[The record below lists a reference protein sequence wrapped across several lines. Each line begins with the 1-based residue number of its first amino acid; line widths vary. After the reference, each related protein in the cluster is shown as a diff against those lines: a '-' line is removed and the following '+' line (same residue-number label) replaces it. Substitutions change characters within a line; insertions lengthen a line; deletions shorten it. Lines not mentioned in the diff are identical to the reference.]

1 MGGRRF
7 VVPVVVALG
16 LVLPFVLLEAVNR
29 GVDRNF
35 PVVLFALMWMLA
47 AAFVAILMRP
57 SRPLLR
63 VVLLIP
69 IAAFWVGLVVDQM
82 PCFLGV
88 PNCD

>member
-1 MGGRRF
+1 M
-7 VVPVVVALG
+7 VVPAVAAFA

-35 PVVLFALMWMLA
+35 PVVLFALMWLLA
-47 AAFVAILMRP
+47 SAFVAILMRP
-57 SRPLLR
+57 SRWWLR
-63 VVLLIP
+63 AALLIP